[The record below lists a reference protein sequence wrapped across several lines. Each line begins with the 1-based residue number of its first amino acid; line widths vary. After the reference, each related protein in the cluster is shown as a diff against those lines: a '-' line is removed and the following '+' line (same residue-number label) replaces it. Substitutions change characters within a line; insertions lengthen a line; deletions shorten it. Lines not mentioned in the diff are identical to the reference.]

1 MTNEERTYDVLP
13 NTLEAELN
21 LLGVNTTGNN
31 NTAVGHEAEK
41 TKRDFTFKMP
51 TFDEN
56 GEPDF

>member
-1 MTNEERTYDVLP
+1 MKMGDLP
-13 NTLEAELN
+13 NSLEVELN

-51 TFDEN
+51 LLDEN
-56 GEPDF
+56 GEPPW